1 MECDQYDDFLI
12 MFKIIDE
19 FYGQKSV
26 LISGDS

>member
-12 MFKIIDE
+12 EFKIIDE
-19 FYGQKSV
+19 SYGQNSV